1 MNTKIRL
8 MKKGAFTQYSIRNI
22 SFISIILIC
31 LSSIPAE
38 GKSGEPKGS
47 MPLLTATAQSEDSI
61 SDPNHDVNCMIERAT
76 DTQFNDSSTGYC
88 VAGIFTRSLI
98 GIDMFKAKP
107 VTATFP
113 TVMRGIGIEGGA
125 VKLKRSPKE
134 RPVKIRGMKFRDIQF
149 YSYTGN
155 THLATPA
162 DIRRKFCPDA
172 QGPYL
177 YMINKFFLMHDEDLY
192 RIDPDFIQSIET
204 FPSTDIN
211 LLRGEKPFTVI
222 RIFTK
227 TPHNIFVPHIN

>member
-1 MNTKIRL
+1 
-8 MKKGAFTQYSIRNI
+8 MKKGAFTHYSIKT
-22 SFISIILIC
+22 ILFVSAILLC
-31 LSSIPAE
+31 LCLMPAQGRSE
-38 GKSGEPKGS
+38 RQNKDK
-47 MPLLTATAQSEDSI
+47 PLLTATAQSEDSI

-98 GIDMFKAKP
+98 GIDLFKAKP
-107 VTATFP
+107 VTVTFP
-113 TVMRGIGIEGGA
+113 TVMRGIGIENDA
-125 VKLKRSPKE
+125 IKVKRSPKE

-211 LLRGEKPFTVI
+211 LLKGEKPFTVI